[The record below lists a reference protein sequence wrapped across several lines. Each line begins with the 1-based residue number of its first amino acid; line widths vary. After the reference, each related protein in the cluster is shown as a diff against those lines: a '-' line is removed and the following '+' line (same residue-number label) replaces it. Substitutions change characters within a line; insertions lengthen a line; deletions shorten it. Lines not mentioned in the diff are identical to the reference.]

1 MRPAHLAMLS
11 RTLPFHSIGGMQAVA
26 WDLAR
31 QFAADGVRVSLLT
44 TRIPGRPAQFEED
57 GVEVVAFAEAAP
69 ERYSAAWWRHSRGY
83 FEERLMGSVT
93 GVLSV
98 SAAAYGVLPLKP
110 RLPRVPF
117 VFQAHG
123 TALGEFLSKWR
134 TRRLKA
140 LLTSLR
146 NLLWVFKDLY
156 AYPRF
161 DTVVAV
167 GSAVETELRRP
178 PIRWALPADRIRL
191 IRNGIDASAFARD
204 PAVRERMRRNLGLG
218 EGERLVVSASRLHR
232 QKGVDLGLRAFARLA
247 GEDPAVRYL
256 IVGDGPERGELE
268 ALSRA
273 LGVMDRVIF
282 AGAIAR
288 EQLPE
293 WLQAGDAFLFTTTC
307 TEGLPLN
314 ILEALAVGLPAVVSD
329 SLQSVIEISPAVQGV
344 NPSDTVAVAE
354 ALRRALAIGPQPGGL
369 LPEPYTLDH
378 CARQYRRVL
387 AAGDHV

>member
-1 MRPAHLAMLS
+1 MSPAHLAMLS

-69 ERYSAAWWRHSRGY
+69 ERYSTAWWRRSRSY
-83 FEERLMGSVT
+83 FEEHLMGSVT

-98 SAAAYGVLPLKP
+98 SAGAYGVLSLKP
-110 RLPRVPF
+110 RLPGVPF
-117 VFQAHG
+117 VLQAHG
-123 TALGEFLSKWR
+123 TSLGEVLSKWR
-134 TRRLKA
+134 TRRPKA

-167 GSAVETELRRP
+167 GSAVEAELRRP
-178 PIRWALPADRIRL
+178 PIRWALPTDRIRL
-191 IRNGIDASAFARD
+191 IRNGIDTTAFARD
-204 PAVRERMRRNLGLG
+204 PALRERMRQTLGLR

-256 IVGDGPERGELE
+256 IVGDGPERGGLE

-273 LGVMDRVIF
+273 FGIANRVTF
-282 AGAIAR
+282 AG
-288 EQLPE
+288 
-293 WLQAGDAFLFTTTC
+293 
-307 TEGLPLN
+307 
-314 ILEALAVGLPAVVSD
+314 
-329 SLQSVIEISPAVQGV
+329 
-344 NPSDTVAVAE
+344 
-354 ALRRALAIGPQPGGL
+354 
-369 LPEPYTLDH
+369 
-378 CARQYRRVL
+378 
-387 AAGDHV
+387 